1 MKKSHRSVVRYP
13 QNQVMVLFT
22 TLMLTSPV
30 YAADLKILLQNALT
44 QDPLMIEA
52 QANEQAAISK
62 VKESQALHY
71 PVLAVTANQV
81 LGQSHKDRTDYAS
94 EDFTPGLRGTL
105 NLYSFG
111 AISAQVERDKSK
123 SAYFHEG
130 DIVEKG
136 TILAQFD
143 PTRFASNVG
152 ESQSLLVSSLATSAR
167 LRAEVNGTALQ
178 FPEIVQ
184 KDSQLV
190 REETQLYNTRRI
202 NLEESI
208 SDLTTSLTLVQQELR
223 MTEPLVAKGA
233 ASEVEVLRLKRQAS
247 DLQKQINDT
256 RSQYYVKA
264 REELSKANTDV
275 ETQRQIV
282 KGKSDTLNR
291 TVFRAPVRGV
301 VKEIDVMTLGGVI
314 PPNGKIMTIVPLD
327 EQLLIEARISPR
339 DIAFIRPNQQ
349 ALVKITAYDYAI
361 YGGLHGKVTVISP
374 DTIRDEVKQDQF
386 YYRVYIRTDSDK
398 LRNKQGKTFAITPGM
413 VATVDIR
420 TGQKTVLDY
429 LIKPF
434 NKAREALRER

>member
-1 MKKSHRSVVRYP
+1 M
-13 QNQVMVLFT
+13 
-22 TLMLTSPV
+22 
-30 YAADLKILLQNALT
+30 
-44 QDPLMIEA
+44 
-52 QANEQAAISK
+52 NEQPQQTKRPAKASFHEPPLPKSSMVIWIIGLGLLVFFIWAALFKLEEVSTGTGKVIPSSK
-62 VKESQALHY
+62 EQIIQSLEGGILTKLDVK
-71 PVLAVTANQV
+71 
-81 LGQSHKDRTDYAS
+81 
-94 EDFTPGLRGTL
+94 
-105 NLYSFG
+105 
-111 AISAQVERDKSK
+111 
-123 SAYFHEG
+123 EG

-136 TILAQFD
+136 TILAQLD

-178 FPEIVQ
+178 FPERVQ

-190 REETQLYNTRRI
+190 REETQLYNTRRK

>member
-1 MKKSHRSVVRYP
+1 M
-13 QNQVMVLFT
+13 
-22 TLMLTSPV
+22 
-30 YAADLKILLQNALT
+30 
-44 QDPLMIEA
+44 
-52 QANEQAAISK
+52 NEQPQQTKRPAKASFHEPPLPKSSMVIWIIGLGLLVFFIWAALFKLEEVSTGTGKVIPSSK
-62 VKESQALHY
+62 EQIIQSLEGGILTKLDVK
-71 PVLAVTANQV
+71 
-81 LGQSHKDRTDYAS
+81 
-94 EDFTPGLRGTL
+94 
-105 NLYSFG
+105 
-111 AISAQVERDKSK
+111 
-123 SAYFHEG
+123 EG

-136 TILAQFD
+136 TILAQLD

-167 LRAEVNGTALQ
+167 LRAEINGTALQ

-190 REETQLYNTRRI
+190 REETQLYNARRK

>member
-1 MKKSHRSVVRYP
+1 M
-13 QNQVMVLFT
+13 
-22 TLMLTSPV
+22 
-30 YAADLKILLQNALT
+30 
-44 QDPLMIEA
+44 
-52 QANEQAAISK
+52 NEQPQQTKRPAKASFHEPPLPKSSMVIWIIGLGLLVFFIWAALFKLEEVSTGTGKVIPSSK
-62 VKESQALHY
+62 EQIIQSLEGGILTKLDVK
-71 PVLAVTANQV
+71 
-81 LGQSHKDRTDYAS
+81 
-94 EDFTPGLRGTL
+94 
-105 NLYSFG
+105 
-111 AISAQVERDKSK
+111 
-123 SAYFHEG
+123 EG

-167 LRAEVNGTALQ
+167 LRSEVNGTALQ

-190 REETQLYNTRRI
+190 REETQLYNARRK

>member
-1 MKKSHRSVVRYP
+1 M
-13 QNQVMVLFT
+13 
-22 TLMLTSPV
+22 
-30 YAADLKILLQNALT
+30 
-44 QDPLMIEA
+44 
-52 QANEQAAISK
+52 NEQPQQTKRPAKASFHEPPLPKSSMVIWIIGLGLLVFFIWAALFKLEEVSTGTGKVIPSSK
-62 VKESQALHY
+62 EQIIQSLEGGILTKLDVK
-71 PVLAVTANQV
+71 
-81 LGQSHKDRTDYAS
+81 
-94 EDFTPGLRGTL
+94 
-105 NLYSFG
+105 
-111 AISAQVERDKSK
+111 
-123 SAYFHEG
+123 EG

-136 TILAQFD
+136 TILAQLD

-184 KDSQLV
+184 KNSQLV
-190 REETQLYNTRRI
+190 REETQLYNTRRK

>member
-1 MKKSHRSVVRYP
+1 M
-13 QNQVMVLFT
+13 
-22 TLMLTSPV
+22 
-30 YAADLKILLQNALT
+30 
-44 QDPLMIEA
+44 
-52 QANEQAAISK
+52 NEQPQQTKRPAKASFHEPPLPKSSMVIWIIGLGLLVFFIWAALFKLEEVSTGTGKVIPSSK
-62 VKESQALHY
+62 EQIIQSLEGGILTKLDVK
-71 PVLAVTANQV
+71 
-81 LGQSHKDRTDYAS
+81 
-94 EDFTPGLRGTL
+94 
-105 NLYSFG
+105 
-111 AISAQVERDKSK
+111 
-123 SAYFHEG
+123 EG

-136 TILAQFD
+136 TILAQLD

-190 REETQLYNTRRI
+190 REETQLYNTRRK

-301 VKEIDVMTLGGVI
+301 VKEIDVMTLGGVM

>member
-1 MKKSHRSVVRYP
+1 M
-13 QNQVMVLFT
+13 
-22 TLMLTSPV
+22 
-30 YAADLKILLQNALT
+30 
-44 QDPLMIEA
+44 
-52 QANEQAAISK
+52 NEQPQQTKRPAKASFHEPPLPKSSMVIWIIGLGLLVFFIWAALFKLEEVSTGTGKVIPSSK
-62 VKESQALHY
+62 EQIIQSLEGGILTKLDVK
-71 PVLAVTANQV
+71 
-81 LGQSHKDRTDYAS
+81 
-94 EDFTPGLRGTL
+94 
-105 NLYSFG
+105 
-111 AISAQVERDKSK
+111 
-123 SAYFHEG
+123 EG

-136 TILAQFD
+136 GKMINGIVNIYKEKGTILAQLD

-190 REETQLYNTRRI
+190 REETQLYNTRRK